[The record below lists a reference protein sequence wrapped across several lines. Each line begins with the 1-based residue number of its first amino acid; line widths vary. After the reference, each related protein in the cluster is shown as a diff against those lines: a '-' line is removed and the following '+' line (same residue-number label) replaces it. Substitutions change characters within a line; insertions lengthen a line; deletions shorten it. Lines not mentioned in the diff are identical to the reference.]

1 VELSVQN
8 FRKETPTQGAL
19 LADDPGAWVGAAR
32 AARMD
37 LALEFQDNMYFDAM
51 YKAVS
56 PDYLALDRS
65 NMYRQFIRLVS
76 PCGSPPWRQTT
87 VTAVTKEQ
95 A

>member
-1 VELSVQN
+1 M
-8 FRKETPTQGAL
+8 RKAKTLEMIETANLKAIFSKGKRPHKGLGRSSAWAGAE
-19 LADDPGAWVGAAR
+19 R

-65 NMYRQFIRLVS
+65 NIYRQFIRFVS
-76 PCGSPPWRQTT
+76 PPRVKPP
-87 VTAVTKEQ
+87 
-95 A
+95 